1 MTQNERVA
9 VFSAELQLIKN
20 QDLRAFAE
28 YCLVRVPEYFFTI
41 PASSTGKY
49 HPPFSLGRG
58 GLVRHTKAVVQ
69 WHVDLQRWW
78 EEDPIDEAIVALI
91 LHDSHKNGLGDQG
104 QGKYT
109 AKNHAEIAAEEVL
122 RWGKEFGLNTASLD
136 LIYEGI
142 KGHMGIW
149 SSCFASRPE
158 SQFAKKCS
166 LADYCAS
173 RKIGFEP
180 FN

>member
-1 MTQNERVA
+1 M
-9 VFSAELQLIKN
+9 
-20 QDLRAFAE
+20 
-28 YCLVRVPEYFFTI
+28 
-41 PASSTGKY
+41 
-49 HPPFSLGRG
+49 
-58 GLVRHTKAVVQ
+58 
-69 WHVDLQRWW
+69 DLQRWW